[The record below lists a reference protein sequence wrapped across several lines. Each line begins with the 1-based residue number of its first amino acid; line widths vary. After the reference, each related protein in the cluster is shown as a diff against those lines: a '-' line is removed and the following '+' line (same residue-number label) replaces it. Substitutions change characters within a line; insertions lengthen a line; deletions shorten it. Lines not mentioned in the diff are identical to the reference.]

1 MKPEKH
7 PLEPFL
13 PPNAKILLL
22 GTFPPDRKRWSI
34 EFFYPN
40 FQNDMW
46 RIFGLAFFGNR
57 DEFVKS
63 GERKCDA
70 GKIAGFLS
78 QRGIALFDTA
88 EEVVRLK
95 DNASD
100 KFLEIVRKTD
110 IAKILASLPECR
122 AVACAGAKA
131 AEVFAESCGATP
143 PAAGASEAVEIGGRK
158 IEFFRM
164 PSSSRAYPKPL
175 EEKARIYA
183 DMFRKTGLI

>member
-1 MKPEKH
+1 MKAERH

-13 PPNAKILLL
+13 PRNAKILLL

-57 DEFVKS
+57 EEFVDS
-63 GERKCDA
+63 VGRKFNA
-70 GKIAGFLS
+70 QKIADFLS
-78 QRGIALFDTA
+78 KRGIALFDTA

-100 KFLEIVRKTD
+100 KFLKITRKTD
-110 IAKILASLPECR
+110 IAKILSKLPECR
-122 AVACAGAKA
+122 AVACTGAKA
-131 AEVFAESCGATP
+131 AEVLAESCGTTLPAT
-143 PAAGASEAVEIGGRK
+143 GTSKEIEIGGRK
-158 IEFFRM
+158 MEFFRM

-175 EEKARIYA
+175 EEKAHIYA
-183 DMFRKTGLI
+183 EMFRKIGLI